1 MKTHKDLEV
10 WKKSMD
16 FVTLI
21 YDITSSFPESE
32 KFGLANQIRRASVS
46 IPSNI
51 AEGASRQH
59 NKEFIQ
65 FLYVA
70 FGSLNEVETQY
81 TIALNLGFI
90 DKEVYSKLEESK
102 NDIGKMLSG
111 LIKYQKTKTNQS

>member
-16 FVTLI
+16 FVSLI

-90 DKEVYSKLEESK
+90 DKEAYSKLEEFKS
-102 NDIGKMLSG
+102 DIGKMLSG

>member
-1 MKTHKDLEV
+1 M
-10 WKKSMD
+10 
-16 FVTLI
+16 
-21 YDITSSFPESE
+21 
-32 KFGLANQIRRASVS
+32 S

-81 TIALNLGFI
+81 IIALNLGFI
-90 DKEVYSKLEESK
+90 DKEVYSKLEVPK

-111 LIKYQKTKTNQS
+111 LIKYQKTKANQS

>member
-21 YDITSSFPESE
+21 YDTTSSFPESE

-81 TIALNLGFI
+81 IIALNLGFI
-90 DKEVYSKLEESK
+90 DKEAYSKLEESK